1 MFLRRLDRARRKKV
15 RLCVGLISGTSA
27 DGAEAALCRIRGTGS
42 STRLALIAHLRT
54 PFEPELSSRIR
65 RADSAREISEL
76 NFLLGE
82 RFAQAA
88 LKVIA
93 AAGLSPQEVDLIG
106 SHGQTIAHLPK
117 PLAAQPSTLQIGE
130 ASVIAERTGIP
141 TVSDFRTR
149 DVAAGGQ
156 GAPLVPYADWVLFR
170 KRGVHRALQNIGGI
184 ANVSVVGDRLKDV
197 LAFDTGPGNMLLDEL
212 ARRVSSGALSCDL
225 DGRLSRRGA
234 IIPELLRRLL
244 RHAFLAQSPPRS
256 TGRESFGDSLA
267 EDLWK
272 RYRRRP
278 FDLMATALAFTVEA
292 TARAYEK
299 YVLPRFELEGIY
311 VSGGGSRN
319 PGVMSGLRARLSQRT
334 PLYPLSKLGFPE
346 QAKEAVCFALLAS
359 ECLSGTPQNVP
370 SATGARGPVILGKIV
385 P

>member
-82 RFAQAA
+82 RFARAA

-106 SHGQTIAHLPK
+106 SHGQTVAHLPK

-244 RHAFLAQSPPRS
+244 RHAFLTQPPPRS

-299 YVLPRFELEGIY
+299 YVLPRFGLEGIY

-319 PGVMSGLRARLSQRT
+319 PGVMNGLRARLSKRA
-334 PLYPLSKLGFPE
+334 PLWPLSRLGFPE
-346 QAKEAVCFALLAS
+346 QAKEAACFALLAS

>member
-1 MFLRRLDRARRKKV
+1 
-15 RLCVGLISGTSA
+15 
-27 DGAEAALCRIRGTGS
+27 
-42 STRLALIAHLRT
+42 
-54 PFEPELSSRIR
+54 
-65 RADSAREISEL
+65 
-76 NFLLGE
+76 
-82 RFAQAA
+82 
-88 LKVIA
+88 
-93 AAGLSPQEVDLIG
+93 
-106 SHGQTIAHLPK
+106 
-117 PLAAQPSTLQIGE
+117 
-130 ASVIAERTGIP
+130 
-141 TVSDFRTR
+141 
-149 DVAAGGQ
+149 
-156 GAPLVPYADWVLFR
+156 
-170 KRGVHRALQNIGGI
+170 
-184 ANVSVVGDRLKDV
+184 LKDV